1 MLWIAAVR
9 LQLRDKET
17 LHHPKYLC
25 QADPVFKWPRVA
37 ARGGPLE
44 DTLTALWR
52 VLEAGTQG
60 RRVHSTVNRGGVQ
73 NVIRK
78 IIPSNLALHN
88 P

>member
-1 MLWIAAVR
+1 METKLVSMHWIAAVR
-9 LQLRDKET
+9 LHLRDKET

-52 VLEAGTQG
+52 VLQGGTQG
-60 RRVHSTVNRGGVQ
+60 RRVHSVVVECSGGKE
-73 NVIRK
+73 RW
-78 IIPSNLALHN
+78 
-88 P
+88 